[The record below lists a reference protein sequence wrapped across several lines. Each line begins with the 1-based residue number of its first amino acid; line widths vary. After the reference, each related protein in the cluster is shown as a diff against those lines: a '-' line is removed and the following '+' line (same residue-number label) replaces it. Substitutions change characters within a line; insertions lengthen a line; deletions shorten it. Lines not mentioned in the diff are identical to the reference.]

1 MVRILRS
8 IFLVQTLSPFRF
20 LLFTC
25 SVPNQQTEEK
35 GKSIGSAKKKKK
47 KWKLKN
53 FVHSLPCH
61 FSTTIPSLQQQ
72 TIQKLSH
79 SFFATTMNSEGKH
92 AHFFFFFLF
101 SFSYSTIISNCIKL
115 PENPFSSAECNFLGL
130 FFYPYSKIYGF
141 SSLYKYIPSSQLI
154 SSSSSIFFSNHSLLI
169 PCAREIHWVFRKKN
183 LTIKV

>member
-1 MVRILRS
+1 MVRIVRS
-8 IFLVQTLSPFRF
+8 IFLIQTLSPFRF

-25 SVPNQQTEEK
+25 SVPNQQIEEK

-47 KWKLKN
+47 SENLKTLFILCPVTFLPPFLLYNNKL
-53 FVHSLPCH
+53 FRSYP
-61 FSTTIPSLQQQ
+61 IPSLQQQ
-72 TIQKLSH
+72 WIQKVSMLI
-79 SFFATTMNSEGKH
+79 
-92 AHFFFFFLF
+92 FFFFLF

>member
-1 MVRILRS
+1 M
-8 IFLVQTLSPFRF
+8 P
-20 LLFTC
+20 
-25 SVPNQQTEEK
+25 
-35 GKSIGSAKKKKK
+35 KKKKK
-47 KWKLKN
+47 KSENLKTLFILCPVTFLPPFLLYNNKL
-53 FVHSLPCH
+53 
-61 FSTTIPSLQQQ
+61 
-72 TIQKLSH
+72 
-79 SFFATTMNSEGKH
+79 
-92 AHFFFFFLF
+92 FFFLF